1 MNIKV
6 FLYVIFIFL
15 SAYTLTGIN
24 FDKIIKTNK
33 VVEARLLVIILSFI
47 MGYLL
52 TNCITDFLE
61 VSKIIK

>member
-24 FDKIIKTNK
+24 FDKIIKKNK

>member
-15 SAYTLTGIN
+15 SAYTLKGIN
-24 FDKIIKTNK
+24 FDKIIKKNK
-33 VVEARLLVIILSFI
+33 DVEARLLVIILSFI

-52 TNCITDFLE
+52 TNCIADFLE